1 MRSIQKALRDSAGLV
16 ERLSISRE
24 ELTCARV
31 DCRGDAHVQLSPSG
45 FIRVFKAMRVRRS
58 TIKADLFDG
67 NLSPTEVA

>member
-45 FIRVFKAMRVRRS
+45 FIRVF
-58 TIKADLFDG
+58 
-67 NLSPTEVA
+67 LSLIHI